1 MRHFSDTLILTYPTY
16 PKSSNMKTKLT
27 VNALAIAAACGAAM
41 PLASAA
47 TIDDIRSSGELVCG
61 IDGGLP
67 GFSAPDDSGVIQGID
82 ADICYGVAAAIFGD
96 ANKVRFVNLTAKER
110 FEALAAGEIDI
121 LSRNTTHTLTRDASL
136 GLNFTY
142 YNFIDG
148 AGFLVRTDAGVS
160 SALGLDGARI
170 CVQAGTTTEVNVAD
184 YFRSNEMT
192 FEQVSYDTSVATREG
207 FENNYCDV
215 LTSDKS
221 QLAAIRSELADPAST
236 KILPETIS
244 KEPLGPVV
252 RQGDDEFFNLVK
264 WVLFAM
270 LNAEE
275 LGVTSENAR
284 AMAGDAD
291 ASPEVK
297 RLVGTEGSMCELI
310 SVQLSSDCFL
320 NVIAEVGNYGESYEA
335 HVGENTPLG
344 ITRAGSPNDL
354 WSRGGIL
361 YAPPLR

>member
-1 MRHFSDTLILTYPTY
+1 MKM
-16 PKSSNMKTKLT
+16 KSEITAKT
-27 VNALAIAAACGAAM
+27 LAIAATLGSGM
-41 PLASAA
+41 SFASAA
-47 TIDDIRSSGELVCG
+47 TIDDIKSAGELACG
-61 IDGGLP
+61 VAGDLA

-82 ADICYGVAAAIFGD
+82 ADICYGVSAAIFGD
-96 ANKVRFVNLTAKER
+96 ASKVRFVKLTAKER
-110 FEALAAGEIDI
+110 FEALAAGEVDL

-148 AGFLVRTDAGVS
+148 AGFLVRTADGVD
-160 SALGLDGARI
+160 SARGLDGVRI
-170 CVQAGTTTEVNVAD
+170 CVQAGTTTEINVAD
-184 YFRSNEMT
+184 YFRSHGMT
-192 FEQVSYDTSVATREG
+192 FEQVSYDTSIATREG

-270 LNAEE
+270 INAEE
-275 LGVTSENAR
+275 LGVTSANAR
-284 AMAGDAD
+284 EMGNDAN

-297 RLVGTEGSMCELI
+297 RLLGSEGNMCELI
-310 SVQLSSDCFL
+310 SSHLSSDCFL
-320 NVIAEVGNYGESYEA
+320 NVISEVGNYGEIYEA

-344 ITRAGSPNDL
+344 ISRPGSPNDL